1 LQQNRFSHF
10 PGGIVGPVPLLSGEG
25 RHEGSS
31 DGYIA
36 SLISAANHGSNLVCS
51 RDQLVSLRRR
61 ETLATLRRYLVDESS
76 KLAAYSIRL
85 PAAELALYVLQ
96 LRSEAISEGI

>member
-1 LQQNRFSHF
+1 
-10 PGGIVGPVPLLSGEG
+10 LLSSEG
-25 RHEGSS
+25 RQEGSS

-36 SLISAANHGSNLVCS
+36 SLISAANHGQNLVCS
-51 RDQLVSLRRR
+51 RDQLVSLRRS
-61 ETLATLRRYLVDESS
+61 ETLATLSCYLVDESS

-96 LRSEAISEGI
+96 LRSEATSEGI